1 VSPFLLTFIQTP
13 TQRVIKFIRSGFCSR
28 KIMGGKFFV
37 ADPYRAKQRL
47 SELLLMKFRYEY
59 HNSLNTLAWQKPW
72 LTFIYEQ
79 SRV

>member
-1 VSPFLLTFIQTP
+1 
-13 TQRVIKFIRSGFCSR
+13 
-28 KIMGGKFFV
+28 MGGKFFV